1 MYNANL
7 WQAIFKHIQWSI
19 FDKENNTLPQS
30 YLKNDNDMSLLMWK
44 DFQDMLLTFENQALS
59 KGAWETKK
67 MSPTFAWAN
76 WFKSSKPW
84 YKNVDPEL
92 RRGKWVFEES
102 KVVRVHKTEYQSRKS
117 STETTQKT
125 CRGAPSAHAMETSIS
140 TG

>member
-1 MYNANL
+1 M
-7 WQAIFKHIQWSI
+7 
-19 FDKENNTLPQS
+19 
-30 YLKNDNDMSLLMWK
+30 
-44 DFQDMLLTFENQALS
+44 
-59 KGAWETKK
+59 
-67 MSPTFAWAN
+67 
-76 WFKSSKPW
+76 
-84 YKNVDPEL
+84 DPEL